1 MDADTRPTLRL
12 TVVDDRS
19 DAHASERSRQIQGG
33 DLSIG
38 RGERCD
44 WVLAARG
51 VSRLH
56 AQVRFLNGQYFLE
69 DRSTNGM
76 LRNGVA
82 LHTGEP
88 VLLVDGD
95 RLRIDTID
103 IDVAIETPG
112 MDTTA
117 TAHREDA
124 TADGGPAG
132 RDAPATLPFVGD
144 LRSGLADVA
153 SPSTVPASP
162 ASLDPMAWLSPGG
175 GGAVVPNDEAL
186 PPFSHGHAVNA
197 QFQAPGVFVDAARKA
212 PVLPENWDLT
222 RSQFAMPAPP
232 AAAVEPMVATTPA
245 PAIPDMSS
253 TPAAPVAAPP
263 PVVQAGRED
272 GHASVRAQPPG
283 MEPLFLALLEGV
295 MDVLRARAELKN
307 GFRMPATLI
316 RRTENNP
323 LKFAP
328 TASEAM
334 ARILAPGSDA
344 FLSGSAAIA
353 DAMEDIRVHQVAL
366 LAGVREAFEDLV
378 RQFDPSRFEEAGDAK
393 RRPRFGFQGGNG
405 SWDRYREHFERMAKD
420 PEERFRRLFGDEF
433 ARAYEDQLA
442 RGRRADTAGER
453 RS

>member
-1 MDADTRPTLRL
+1 MDADIRPTLRL
-12 TVVDDRS
+12 TVADDRD
-19 DAHASERSRQIQGG
+19 DAHAPERSRQIQGA
-33 DLSIG
+33 DFSIG
-38 RGERCD
+38 RGEQCD
-44 WVLAARG
+44 WVLAAKG
-51 VSRLH
+51 ISRLH

-69 DRSTNGM
+69 DRSTNGI

-82 LHTGEP
+82 LHAGEP

-103 IDVAIETPG
+103 IDVAIDTPV
-112 MDTTA
+112 DTTA
-117 TAHREDA
+117 TAHREA
-124 TADGGPAG
+124 AAADGEPTG
-132 RDAPATLPFVGD
+132 RGAPATLPFAAD
-144 LRSGLADVA
+144 PHSGLEDVA
-153 SPSTVPASP
+153 SLPNVLASP
-162 ASLDPMAWLSPGG
+162 ATLDPMAWLSPADS
-175 GGAVVPNDEAL
+175 GAVVPNDHASPL
-186 PPFSHGHAVNA
+186 FSHGHAVTA
-197 QFQAPGVFVDAARKA
+197 QFQASGVFVDTARKA

-222 RSQFAMPAPP
+222 RSQFAMPVSA
-232 AAAVEPMVATTPA
+232 AAAVEPVVATTPA
-245 PAIPDMSS
+245 IAAPAIREPSS
-253 TPAAPVAAPP
+253 TPMATSAPLAAPAAAPP
-263 PVVQAGRED
+263 A
-272 GHASVRAQPPG
+272 G

-353 DAMEDIRVHQVAL
+353 DAMDDIRVHQVAL
-366 LAGVREAFEDLV
+366 LAGVREAFEDLM
-378 RQFDPSRFEEAGDAK
+378 RQFDPGRFEEAAGAR
-393 RRPRFGFQGGNG
+393 RRPRFGFHGGDG
-405 SWDRYREHFERMAKD
+405 PWERYRAHFERMAKD

-442 RGRRADTAGER
+442 RGRRSDTAGER

>member
-1 MDADTRPTLRL
+1 MDADPRPTLRL
-12 TVVDDRS
+12 TVADDCA
-19 DAHASERSRQIQGG
+19 DAQAPERSRQVQGG

-38 RGERCD
+38 RGEQCG
-44 WVLAARG
+44 WVLAAKG
-51 VSRLH
+51 ISRLH

-82 LHTGEP
+82 LHAGEP

-103 IDVAIETPG
+103 IDVAIDTQG

-117 TAHREDA
+117 TAHREAAA
-124 TADGGPAG
+124 TDGEPTG
-132 RDAPATLPFVGD
+132 RGTPATLPFAAD
-144 LRSGLADVA
+144 PRSGLADLA
-153 SPSTVPASP
+153 SPPNVSPSP
-162 ASLDPMAWLSPGG
+162 ATLDPMAWLSPAD
-175 GGAVVPNDEAL
+175 GGAVVPNDHASPL
-186 PPFSHGHAVNA
+186 FSHGHAVTA
-197 QFQAPGVFVDAARKA
+197 QFQASGVSVDTPRKA

-222 RSQFAMPAPP
+222 RSQFAMPAPA
-232 AAAVEPMVATTPA
+232 AAAVDPVVATAPVTAAPAMPEPSSTPVTTPA
-245 PAIPDMSS
+245 PL
-253 TPAAPVAAPP
+253 AAPVAAPP
-263 PVVQAGRED
+263 A
-272 GHASVRAQPPG
+272 G

-328 TASEAM
+328 TAREAM
-334 ARILAPGSDA
+334 ARILAPASDA

-353 DAMEDIRVHQVAL
+353 DAMDDIRVHQVAL
-366 LAGVREAFEDLV
+366 LAGVRGAFEDLM
-378 RQFDPSRFEEAGDAK
+378 RQFDPGRFEEAADAR
-393 RRPRFGFQGGNG
+393 RRPRFGFHGGNG
-405 SWDRYREHFERMAKD
+405 PWERYRAHFERMAKD

-442 RGRRADTAGER
+442 RGRRSDTAGER

>member
-1 MDADTRPTLRL
+1 MDADIRPTLRL
-12 TVVDDRS
+12 TVADALP
-19 DAHASERSRQIQGG
+19 DAHASERSRLIQGA

-38 RGERCD
+38 RGEQCD
-44 WVLAARG
+44 WVLAAKG
-51 VSRLH
+51 ISRLH

-82 LHTGEP
+82 LHAGEP

-103 IDVAIETPG
+103 IDVAIDTPG

-117 TAHREDA
+117 TAQRDA
-124 TADGGPAG
+124 AAADGEPTG
-132 RDAPATLPFVGD
+132 RTAAATLPFVAAPRSD
-144 LRSGLADVA
+144 LPDFA
-153 SPSTVPASP
+153 SPSKVSASA
-162 ASLDPMAWLSPGG
+162 ASLDPMAWLSPAG
-175 GGAVVPNDEAL
+175 GGAGVPNDEASPL
-186 PPFSHGHAVNA
+186 FSHGHAVHA
-197 QFQAPGVFVDAARKA
+197 QFQASGVSIDTARKP

-222 RSQFAMPAPP
+222 RSQFAMPAST
-232 AAAVEPMVATTPA
+232 AAEIEPVGATTPA
-245 PAIPDMSS
+245 MPATAS
-253 TPAAPVAAPP
+253 TPVAPVSAPP
-263 PVVQAGRED
+263 SIAQAGREERP
-272 GHASVRAQPPG
+272 ASVQVQPSG

-328 TASEAM
+328 TPSEAM

-353 DAMEDIRVHQVAL
+353 DAMDDIRVHQVAL
-366 LAGVREAFEDLV
+366 LAGVREAFEDLM
-378 RQFDPSRFEEAGDAK
+378 RQFEPGRFEEAGDAK
-393 RRPRFGFQGGNG
+393 RRPRFGFQGGSG
-405 SWDRYREHFERMAKD
+405 PWERYRAHFERMAKD

-442 RGRRADTAGER
+442 RGRRSDTAGER
-453 RS
+453 RP